1 MKKKDKHL
9 GKYMTAHW
17 QLYVMIAL
25 PLILL
30 IIFSYVPMYGI
41 LLAFKDYKV
50 TLGIWNSPWTSNHGL
65 NNFIRFFNN
74 YNFKECLRN
83 TIVISLYSMVVSM
96 PCSIILAL
104 SLNYAKNVKFKKT
117 VQMISYCPYFI
128 STIVFVGIIN
138 LMFDN
143 RVGVIGKFLFEQL
156 GINVLGKASLF
167 PSLYVWTGVWQGIG
181 FGAIIY
187 IAALSG
193 VDMQQHE
200 AAIIDGATLLQR
212 IWYVDLP
219 AIMPTAVIMMILN
232 MGSILNIGYEKILA
246 MPNQNNIAMSEVIST
261 YSYKVS
267 LVSTFPDYPYAT
279 AIGLF
284 QSLVGLLLIIITNK
298 IADKLTGNGFL

>member
-128 STIVFVGIIN
+128 STIVFVGII
-138 LMFDN
+138 
-143 RVGVIGKFLFEQL
+143 
-156 GINVLGKASLF
+156 
-167 PSLYVWTGVWQGIG
+167 
-181 FGAIIY
+181 
-187 IAALSG
+187 
-193 VDMQQHE
+193 
-200 AAIIDGATLLQR
+200 
-212 IWYVDLP
+212 
-219 AIMPTAVIMMILN
+219 MPTAVIMMILN

-246 MPNQNNIAMSEVIST
+246 MQNQNNIAMSEVIST

-298 IADKLTGNGFL
+298 VADKLTGNGFL

>member
-1 MKKKDKHL
+1 MKKNDKHL
-9 GKYMTAHW
+9 GKYMVSHW

-143 RVGVIGKFLFEQL
+143 RVGVFGKFLFEHL

-232 MGSILNIGYEKILA
+232 MGSVLNVGYEKILA
-246 MPNQNNIAMSEVIST
+246 MQNQNNIAMSEVIST

-267 LVSTFPDYPYAT
+267 LVSTFPDYSYAT

-298 IADKLTGNGFL
+298 VADKLTGNGFL

>member
-1 MKKKDKHL
+1 MKKNDKHL
-9 GKYMTAHW
+9 GKYMVAHW

-104 SLNYAKNVKFKKT
+104 SLNYAKNVKFKKA

-246 MPNQNNIAMSEVIST
+246 MQNQNNIAMSEVIST

-284 QSLVGLLLIIITNK
+284 QSFVGLLLIIITNK

>member
-1 MKKKDKHL
+1 MKKNDKHL
-9 GKYMTAHW
+9 GKYMVAHW

-104 SLNYAKNVKFKKT
+104 SLNYAKNVKFKKA

-246 MPNQNNIAMSEVIST
+246 MQNQNNIAMSEVIST

-298 IADKLTGNGFL
+298 VADKLTGNGFL

>member
-1 MKKKDKHL
+1 MKKNDKHL
-9 GKYMTAHW
+9 GKYMVSHW

-246 MPNQNNIAMSEVIST
+246 MQNQNNIAMSEVIST

-298 IADKLTGNGFL
+298 VADKLTGNGFL